1 MAPES
6 DLMDVAEMAADTLA
20 EWLNGYFTPETGP
33 QLRVRVHEADGASV
47 TVGVEQC
54 DPFPD
59 KLRTFRIT
67 VTAEETT

>member
-1 MAPES
+1 
-6 DLMDVAEMAADTLA
+6 MDVAGMAVDTLS

-33 QLRVRVHEADGASV
+33 QLRVRVHEVDGASV